1 MRKENE
7 KRNEIKSYLKT
18 MFPNASCELKYNSPF
33 ELLVA
38 VILSAQCTDKRVNMV
53 TSEIFKKYNEPKDF
67 AKIEIELLEQLIKPC
82 GFYKNKAKAIKQ
94 TSVDII
100 QKFDGQVPM
109 DREKLMTLRG
119 VGRKTA
125 NVVLS
130 ELTDFPAIAVD
141 THVFRVSN
149 RLGISSSTNVSK
161 CEKDLM
167 EYFNESDWSKM
178 HYLLVLFGR
187 YHCKAIKPKCDIC
200 NLKNVCKY
208 YKRNKK
214 EII

>member
-1 MRKENE
+1 M
-7 KRNEIKSYLKT
+7 
-18 MFPNASCELKYNSPF
+18 
-33 ELLVA
+33 
-38 VILSAQCTDKRVNMV
+38 SAQCTDKRVNLV
-53 TSEIFKKYNEPKDF
+53 TKEIYKKYNKPSDF
-67 AKIEIELLEQLIKPC
+67 AEMEIELLEQLIKPC

-94 TSVDII
+94 TSLDII

-109 DREKLMTLRG
+109 NREELMTLRG

-149 RLGISSSTNVSK
+149 RLGISSSTNVTK

-167 EYFNESDWSKM
+167 EYFDESDWSQM

-187 YHCKAIKPKCDIC
+187 YHCKAIKPKCEVC
-200 NLKNVCKY
+200 KLKNVCNY
-208 YKRNKK
+208 YKNKN
-214 EII
+214 

>member
-1 MRKENE
+1 MDKKNE
-7 KRNEIKSYLKT
+7 KRNEIMTYLKD

-38 VILSAQCTDKRVNMV
+38 VILSAQCTDKRVNLV
-53 TSEIFKKYNEPKDF
+53 TREIFKKYNKPSDF
-67 AKIEIELLEQLIKPC
+67 AEMEIEVLEQLIKPC

-94 TSVDII
+94 TSIDII
-100 QKFDGQVPM
+100 QKFDGQIPM

-130 ELTDFPAIAVD
+130 ELTEFPAIAVD

-149 RLGISSSTNVSK
+149 RLGISTSTNVTK

-167 EYFNESDWSKM
+167 EYFDKSDWSQM

-187 YHCKAIKPKCDIC
+187 YHCKAIKPNCGIC
-200 NLKNVCKY
+200 NLKNVCEY
-208 YKRNKK
+208 YKKLK
-214 EII
+214 SK

>member
-7 KRNEIKSYLKT
+7 KRNEIKSYLKA

-208 YKRNKK
+208 YNRNKK